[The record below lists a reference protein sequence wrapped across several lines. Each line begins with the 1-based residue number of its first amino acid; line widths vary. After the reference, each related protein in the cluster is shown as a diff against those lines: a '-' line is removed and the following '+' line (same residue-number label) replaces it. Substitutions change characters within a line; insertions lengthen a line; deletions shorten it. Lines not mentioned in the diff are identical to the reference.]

1 MLRPI
6 ASAFLLAV
14 LALLALGRQ
23 SFPQSRG
30 DKQAKAPMPAGAQAK
45 TMALAARLAKPVTLD
60 KAIDPNT
67 PLKDALEFFSD
78 RYKITI
84 LVNTQAFKADQVEG
98 VEDLPVKLPKLNGV
112 SLGTVLRLLAR
123 EVNGAYIVRSDHI
136 EVTSRTQFYREFYS
150 DHPRTIDGG
159 SAGPQLNPAEDSD
172 DNGPKLEWRAE
183 YFPLVHAVFKER
195 PLSEALRELAES
207 AGRNVLLGAFPR

>member
-1 MLRPI
+1 MNGNAEKLGISVILSERSKNAAAAMTLTEPSMLRRKTILRPI

-84 LVNTQAFKADQVEG
+84 L
-98 VEDLPVKLPKLNGV
+98 
-112 SLGTVLRLLAR
+112 
-123 EVNGAYIVRSDHI
+123 
-136 EVTSRTQFYREFYS
+136 
-150 DHPRTIDGG
+150 
-159 SAGPQLNPAEDSD
+159 
-172 DNGPKLEWRAE
+172 
-183 YFPLVHAVFKER
+183 
-195 PLSEALRELAES
+195 
-207 AGRNVLLGAFPR
+207 